1 MYDID
6 FEVLSKASKVYLKI
20 WGDSVDVSAQTKKAQ
35 RVTKEWQASLAS
47 LGYRTD
53 RKSVV

>member
-47 LGYRTD
+47 LG
-53 RKSVV
+53 